1 MIIKEYDWLD
11 NMLGSLNNTVS
22 NAGKLVAVFNFR
34 KVFVAILLIVLTVL
48 GVMFVKPV
56 QAIFLDTLGFL
67 WLYVGVWALT
77 LGLGLRLSPRN
88 VWKFRKL
95 WLFALILFSG
105 FYALA
110 SLWQSTYYDN
120 QSYITF
126 FGGWITKLGMINP
139 LVRLGIVI
147 FSVLALPIV
156 IRWKF
161 AFGLYREAC
170 IVCTRIIIDVIG
182 FGVKLFVI
190 AVKYGLKMISKWPSR
205 MKGPSIW
212 SDDSDSVRPS
222 NQSINRVV
230 NVGPSKIKSRET
242 SNINQD
248 SGLGKKAVRKLR
260 NQSDLPYVASYKT
273 TNVPTN
279 NKTGWLPPNDS
290 LLAPPERKATMMV
303 PLEKMKVVIEQTLLD
318 HGVEV
323 QVNDIKAGPRIV
335 RFGLVPG
342 WSLKSPGMDPKDKN
356 RVKVQ
361 SVVSREKDL
370 ALALQTPYIRIEAP
384 VPGEPIIGLEVP
396 NPTPAK
402 VPLSLVT
409 NSDEFVKMTQGGG
422 LPIALGQDTG
432 GQPVSLDLS
441 TLPHLLIAGSTGSG
455 KSVCINSLI
464 ASLLLTQGP
473 DKLRML
479 MIDPKRVELTPFNGL
494 PHLVKPV
501 IVDTDEVSGGLK
513 GLMREMFR
521 RYRLMEDAGS
531 RNIAGYNKKAKQ
543 EEQLPFLV
551 LIVDELADLMMSAS
565 ADVEHNLVR
574 LAQLGRATGIHLVL
588 ATQRPS
594 VQVVTGLLKANIP
607 GRVAFAVASNVDS
620 RVILDTVGAEKLLG
634 QGDMLL
640 LSNSSPK
647 PKRVQGTLVKDS
659 EINAMVKYWANQNGP
674 ELLPLP
680 MDFSDDDDDDVI
692 DSKILDESRK
702 LAVKY
707 PNLSRS
713 HLERQL
719 RIGATKA
726 SRIINILEEEGL
738 VNMSF

>member
-1 MIIKEYDWLD
+1 
-11 NMLGSLNNTVS
+11 MLGSLNSTVS
-22 NAGKLVAVFNFR
+22 NVNKIVAVFNIR
-34 KVFVAILLIVLTVL
+34 KIAIGLLLICLIVAGIL
-48 GVMFVKPV
+48 FIKPV
-56 QAIFLDTLGFL
+56 QNLFLETLGLL
-67 WLYVGVWALT
+67 WLYVGLWVMS
-77 LGLGLRLSPRN
+77 LGMGFKISPRIT
-88 VWKFRKL
+88 WKFRKV
-95 WLFALILFSG
+95 WLFTLIFFAG
-105 FYALA
+105 IYTLA
-110 SLWQSTYYDN
+110 SLWQSTYHSN

-126 FGGWITKLGMINP
+126 FGGWIVELGTVDPLLRLALLCGVLLILPMVVSWNRTFRLYYVACITATRIGLDLVKLLMGLLINFSGYAIKTGII
-139 LVRLGIVI
+139 VLGTIKAISVQPKRRKSEI
-147 FSVLALPIV
+147 SQPNLEASVSLSSTPSVLPKQQNKMSTLPS
-156 IRWKF
+156 
-161 AFGLYREAC
+161 G
-170 IVCTRIIIDVIG
+170 
-182 FGVKLFVI
+182 
-190 AVKYGLKMISKWPSR
+190 
-205 MKGPSIW
+205 
-212 SDDSDSVRPS
+212 SVPVLTKR
-222 NQSINRVV
+222 
-230 NVGPSKIKSRET
+230 KT
-242 SNINQD
+242 
-248 SGLGKKAVRKLR
+248 RKLIK
-260 NQSDLPYVASYKT
+260 QSVSNSST
-273 TNVPTN
+273 TIVSKSVTP
-279 NKTGWLPPNDS
+279 NKKNGWIAPDDS
-290 LLAPPERKATMMV
+290 LLAPPERKATTMA
-303 PLEKMKVVIEQTLLD
+303 PLEKMKDIIEQTLLD
-318 HGVEV
+318 HGVQV

-342 WSLKSPGMDPKDKN
+342 WSLKSPGMDPKEKN

-361 SVVSREKDL
+361 SIVSREKDL

-396 NPTPAK
+396 NPSPAK

-409 NSDEFVKMTQGGG
+409 NSDQFVKMTQSGG

-432 GQPVSLDLS
+432 GEPVSLDLA

-521 RYRLMEDAGS
+521 RYRMMEDAGS
-531 RNIAGYNKKAKQ
+531 RNIVAYNKKAKND
-543 EEQLPFLV
+543 EQLPYLV
-551 LIVDELADLMMSAS
+551 LVVDELADLMMSAS
-565 ADVEHNLVR
+565 GDVEHNLVR

-659 EINAMVKYWANQNGP
+659 EISAMVKYWVNQNGP

-680 MDFSDDDDDDVI
+680 MDFSDDDDDEMI
-692 DSKILDESRK
+692 DDKILDESRK
-702 LAVKY
+702 LAIRY
-707 PNLSRS
+707 PNMSRS

-726 SRIINILEEEGL
+726 GRIINILEEEGL

>member
-1 MIIKEYDWLD
+1 
-11 NMLGSLNNTVS
+11 MLGSLNSTVS
-22 NAGKLVAVFNFR
+22 NVNKIVAVFNIR
-34 KVFVAILLIVLTVL
+34 KIAIGLLLICLIVAGIL
-48 GVMFVKPV
+48 FIKPV
-56 QAIFLDTLGFL
+56 QNLFLETLGLL
-67 WLYVGVWALT
+67 WLYVGLWVMS
-77 LGLGLRLSPRN
+77 LGMGFKISPRIT
-88 VWKFRKL
+88 WKFRKV
-95 WLFALILFSG
+95 WLFTLIFFAG
-105 FYALA
+105 IYTLA
-110 SLWQSTYYDN
+110 SLWQSTYHSN

-126 FGGWITKLGMINP
+126 FGGWIVELGTVDP
-139 LVRLGIVI
+139 LLRLGLLCGVLLILPMVVSWNRAFRLYYAACVTATRIGLDLVKLLMGLLIKFSRYAIKIGIIVPGKLRAI
-147 FSVLALPIV
+147 SVQPKRRKSEISQPILDASVSVSSTPSVLPKQQNRMSTLPS
-156 IRWKF
+156 
-161 AFGLYREAC
+161 G
-170 IVCTRIIIDVIG
+170 
-182 FGVKLFVI
+182 
-190 AVKYGLKMISKWPSR
+190 
-205 MKGPSIW
+205 
-212 SDDSDSVRPS
+212 SVPVLTKR
-222 NQSINRVV
+222 
-230 NVGPSKIKSRET
+230 KT
-242 SNINQD
+242 
-248 SGLGKKAVRKLR
+248 RKLIK
-260 NQSDLPYVASYKT
+260 QSVSNPSTAIVSKSVT
-273 TNVPTN
+273 P
-279 NKTGWLPPNDS
+279 NKKNGWIAPDDS
-290 LLAPPERKATMMV
+290 LLAPPERKATTMA
-303 PLEKMKVVIEQTLLD
+303 PLEKMKDIIEQTLLD
-318 HGVEV
+318 HGVQV

-342 WSLKSPGMDPKDKN
+342 WSLKSPGMDPKEKN

-361 SVVSREKDL
+361 SIVSREKDL

-396 NPTPAK
+396 NPSPAK

-409 NSDEFVKMTQGGG
+409 NSDQFVKMTQSGG

-432 GQPVSLDLS
+432 GEPVSLDLA

-521 RYRLMEDAGS
+521 RYRMMEDAGS
-531 RNIAGYNKKAKQ
+531 RNIVAYNKKAKND
-543 EEQLPFLV
+543 EQLPYLV
-551 LIVDELADLMMSAS
+551 LVVDELADLMMSAS
-565 ADVEHNLVR
+565 GDVEHNLVR

-659 EINAMVKYWANQNGP
+659 EISAMVKYWVNQNGP

-680 MDFSDDDDDDVI
+680 MDFSDDDDDEMI
-692 DSKILDESRK
+692 DDKILDESRK
-702 LAVKY
+702 LAIRY
-707 PNLSRS
+707 PNMSRS

-726 SRIINILEEEGL
+726 GRIINILEEEGL

>member
-1 MIIKEYDWLD
+1 
-11 NMLGSLNNTVS
+11 MLGSLNSTVS
-22 NAGKLVAVFNFR
+22 NVNKIVAVFNIR
-34 KVFVAILLIVLTVL
+34 KIAIGLLLICLIVAGIL
-48 GVMFVKPV
+48 FIKPV
-56 QAIFLDTLGFL
+56 QNLFLETLGLL
-67 WLYVGVWALT
+67 WLYVGLWVMS
-77 LGLGLRLSPRN
+77 LGMGFKISPRIT
-88 VWKFRKL
+88 WKFRKV
-95 WLFALILFSG
+95 WLFTLIFFAG
-105 FYALA
+105 IYTLA
-110 SLWQSTYYDN
+110 SLWQSTYHSN

-126 FGGWITKLGMINP
+126 FGGWIVELGTVDPLLRLALLCGVLLILPMVVSWNRTFRLYYVACITATRIGLDLVKLLMGLLIKFSRYAIKIGIIVLGKIKAINVQP
-139 LVRLGIVI
+139 KRRKSEISQPNLEASVSLSSTP
-147 FSVLALPIV
+147 SVLPKQQNRMSTLPS
-156 IRWKF
+156 
-161 AFGLYREAC
+161 G
-170 IVCTRIIIDVIG
+170 
-182 FGVKLFVI
+182 
-190 AVKYGLKMISKWPSR
+190 
-205 MKGPSIW
+205 
-212 SDDSDSVRPS
+212 SVPVLTKR
-222 NQSINRVV
+222 
-230 NVGPSKIKSRET
+230 KT
-242 SNINQD
+242 
-248 SGLGKKAVRKLR
+248 RKLIR
-260 NQSDLPYVASYKT
+260 QSVSNPSTAIVSKSVT
-273 TNVPTN
+273 P
-279 NKTGWLPPNDS
+279 NKKNGWIAPDDS
-290 LLAPPERKATMMV
+290 LLAPPERKATTMA
-303 PLEKMKVVIEQTLLD
+303 PLEKMKDIIEQTLLD
-318 HGVEV
+318 HGVQV

-342 WSLKSPGMDPKDKN
+342 WSLKSPGMDPKEKN

-361 SVVSREKDL
+361 SIVSREKDL

-396 NPTPAK
+396 NPSPAK

-409 NSDEFVKMTQGGG
+409 NSDQFVKMTQSGG

-432 GQPVSLDLS
+432 GEPVSLDLA

-521 RYRLMEDAGS
+521 RYRMMEDAGS
-531 RNIAGYNKKAKQ
+531 RNIVAYNKKAKND
-543 EEQLPFLV
+543 EQLPYLV
-551 LIVDELADLMMSAS
+551 LVVDELADLMMSAS
-565 ADVEHNLVR
+565 GDVEHNLVR

-659 EINAMVKYWANQNGP
+659 EISAMVKYWVNQNGP

-680 MDFSDDDDDDVI
+680 MDFSDDDDDEMI
-692 DSKILDESRK
+692 DDKILDESRK
-702 LAVKY
+702 LAIRY
-707 PNLSRS
+707 PNMSRS

-726 SRIINILEEEGL
+726 GRIINILEEEGL

>member
-1 MIIKEYDWLD
+1 
-11 NMLGSLNNTVS
+11 MLGSLNSTVS
-22 NAGKLVAVFNFR
+22 NVNKIVAVFNIR
-34 KVFVAILLIVLTVL
+34 KIAIGLLLICLIVAGIL
-48 GVMFVKPV
+48 FIKPV
-56 QAIFLDTLGFL
+56 QNLFLETLGLL
-67 WLYVGVWALT
+67 WLYVGLWVMS
-77 LGLGLRLSPRN
+77 LGMGFKISPRIT
-88 VWKFRKL
+88 WKFRKV
-95 WLFALILFSG
+95 WLFTLIFFAG
-105 FYALA
+105 IYTLA
-110 SLWQSTYYDN
+110 SLWQSTYHSN

-126 FGGWITKLGMINP
+126 FGGWIVELGTVDPLLRLALLCGVLLILPMVVSWNRTFRLYYVACITATRIGLDLVKLLMGLLIKFSRYAIKIGII
-139 LVRLGIVI
+139 VLGKIKAISVQPKRRKSEI
-147 FSVLALPIV
+147 SQPNLEASVSLSSTPSVLPKQQNRMSTLPS
-156 IRWKF
+156 
-161 AFGLYREAC
+161 G
-170 IVCTRIIIDVIG
+170 
-182 FGVKLFVI
+182 
-190 AVKYGLKMISKWPSR
+190 
-205 MKGPSIW
+205 
-212 SDDSDSVRPS
+212 SVPVLTKR
-222 NQSINRVV
+222 
-230 NVGPSKIKSRET
+230 KT
-242 SNINQD
+242 
-248 SGLGKKAVRKLR
+248 RKLIK
-260 NQSDLPYVASYKT
+260 QSVSNPSTAIVSKSVT
-273 TNVPTN
+273 P
-279 NKTGWLPPNDS
+279 NKKNGWIAPDDS
-290 LLAPPERKATMMV
+290 LLAPPERKATTMA
-303 PLEKMKVVIEQTLLD
+303 PLEKMKDIIEQTLLD
-318 HGVEV
+318 HGVQV

-342 WSLKSPGMDPKDKN
+342 WSLKSPGMDPKEKN

-361 SVVSREKDL
+361 SIVSREKDL

-396 NPTPAK
+396 NPSPAK

-409 NSDEFVKMTQGGG
+409 NSDQFVKMTQSGG

-432 GQPVSLDLS
+432 GEPVSLDLA

-521 RYRLMEDAGS
+521 RYRMMEDAGS
-531 RNIAGYNKKAKQ
+531 RNIVAYNKKAKND
-543 EEQLPFLV
+543 EQLPYLV

-565 ADVEHNLVR
+565 GDVEHNLVR

-659 EINAMVKYWANQNGP
+659 EISAMVKYWVNQNGP

-680 MDFSDDDDDDVI
+680 MDFSDDDDDEMI
-692 DSKILDESRK
+692 DDKILDESRK
-702 LAVKY
+702 LAIRY
-707 PNLSRS
+707 PNMSRS

-726 SRIINILEEEGL
+726 GRIINILEEEGL

>member
-1 MIIKEYDWLD
+1 
-11 NMLGSLNNTVS
+11 MLGSLNSTVS
-22 NAGKLVAVFNFR
+22 NVNKIVAVFNIR
-34 KVFVAILLIVLTVL
+34 KIAIGLLLICLIVAGIL
-48 GVMFVKPV
+48 FIKPV
-56 QAIFLDTLGFL
+56 QNLFLETLGLL
-67 WLYVGVWALT
+67 WLYVGLWVMS
-77 LGLGLRLSPRN
+77 LGMGFKISPRIT
-88 VWKFRKL
+88 WKFRKV
-95 WLFALILFSG
+95 WLFTLIFFAG
-105 FYALA
+105 IYTLA
-110 SLWQSTYYDN
+110 SLWQSTYHSN

-126 FGGWITKLGMINP
+126 FGGWIVELGTVDPLLRLALLCGVLLILPMVVSWNRTFRLYYVACITATRIGLDLVKLLMGLLINFSGYAIKTGII
-139 LVRLGIVI
+139 VLGTIKAISVQPKRRKSEI
-147 FSVLALPIV
+147 SQPNLEASVSLSSTPSVLPKQQNKMSTLPS
-156 IRWKF
+156 
-161 AFGLYREAC
+161 G
-170 IVCTRIIIDVIG
+170 
-182 FGVKLFVI
+182 
-190 AVKYGLKMISKWPSR
+190 
-205 MKGPSIW
+205 
-212 SDDSDSVRPS
+212 SVPVLTKR
-222 NQSINRVV
+222 
-230 NVGPSKIKSRET
+230 KT
-242 SNINQD
+242 
-248 SGLGKKAVRKLR
+248 RKLIK
-260 NQSDLPYVASYKT
+260 QSVSNSST
-273 TNVPTN
+273 TIVSKSVTP
-279 NKTGWLPPNDS
+279 NKKNGWIAPDDS
-290 LLAPPERKATMMV
+290 LLAPPERKATTMA
-303 PLEKMKVVIEQTLLD
+303 PLEKMKDIIEQTLLD
-318 HGVEV
+318 HGVQV

-342 WSLKSPGMDPKDKN
+342 WSLKSPGMDPKEKN

-361 SVVSREKDL
+361 SIVSREKDL

-396 NPTPAK
+396 NPSPAK

-409 NSDEFVKMTQGGG
+409 NSDQFIKMTQSGG

-432 GQPVSLDLS
+432 GEPVSLDLA

-521 RYRLMEDAGS
+521 RYRMMEDAGS
-531 RNIAGYNKKAKQ
+531 RNIVAYNKKAKND
-543 EEQLPFLV
+543 EQLPYLV
-551 LIVDELADLMMSAS
+551 LVVDELADLMMSAS
-565 ADVEHNLVR
+565 GDVEHNLVR

-659 EINAMVKYWANQNGP
+659 EISAMVKYWVNQNGP

-680 MDFSDDDDDDVI
+680 MDFSDDDDDEMI
-692 DSKILDESRK
+692 DDKILDESRK
-702 LAVKY
+702 LAIRY
-707 PNLSRS
+707 PNMSRS

-726 SRIINILEEEGL
+726 GRIINILEEEGL

>member
-1 MIIKEYDWLD
+1 
-11 NMLGSLNNTVS
+11 MLGSLNSTVS
-22 NAGKLVAVFNFR
+22 NVNKIVAVFNIR
-34 KVFVAILLIVLTVL
+34 KIAIGLLLICSIVAGIL
-48 GVMFVKPV
+48 FIKPV
-56 QAIFLDTLGFL
+56 QNLFLDTLGLL
-67 WLYVGVWALT
+67 WLYVGLWVMS
-77 LGLGLRLSPRN
+77 LGVGFKISPRIT
-88 VWKFRKL
+88 WKFRKV
-95 WLFALILFSG
+95 WLFTLLFFAG
-105 FYALA
+105 IYTLA
-110 SLWQSTYYDN
+110 SLWQSTYHSN

-126 FGGWITKLGMINP
+126 FGGWIVELGTVNP
-139 LVRLGIVI
+139 LLRLGLLCGVLLILPMVVSWKRTFRLYYVACVTATRIGLDLVKLLMGLLVKSSRYAIKIGAIVPGKLKAI
-147 FSVLALPIV
+147 GVQPKRRKSEISQPSLDASMSLSSTPSVLPKQQNRMSTLPN
-156 IRWKF
+156 
-161 AFGLYREAC
+161 G
-170 IVCTRIIIDVIG
+170 
-182 FGVKLFVI
+182 
-190 AVKYGLKMISKWPSR
+190 
-205 MKGPSIW
+205 
-212 SDDSDSVRPS
+212 SVPVLTKR
-222 NQSINRVV
+222 
-230 NVGPSKIKSRET
+230 KT
-242 SNINQD
+242 
-248 SGLGKKAVRKLR
+248 RKLIK
-260 NQSDLPYVASYKT
+260 QSVSNPSTAIVSKS
-273 TNVPTN
+273 VIS
-279 NKTGWLPPNDS
+279 NKKNGWIAPDDS
-290 LLAPPERKATMMV
+290 LLAPPERKATTMA
-303 PLEKMKVVIEQTLLD
+303 PLEKMKDTIEQTLLD
-318 HGVEV
+318 HGVQV

-342 WSLKSPGMDPKDKN
+342 WSLKSPGMDPKEKN

-361 SVVSREKDL
+361 SIVSREKDL

-396 NPTPAK
+396 NPSPAK

-409 NSDEFVKMTQGGG
+409 NSDQFVKMTQSGG

-432 GQPVSLDLS
+432 GEPVSLDLA

-521 RYRLMEDAGS
+521 RYRMMEDAGS
-531 RNIAGYNKKAKQ
+531 RNIAAYNKKAKND
-543 EEQLPFLV
+543 EQLPYLV
-551 LIVDELADLMMSAS
+551 LVVDELADLMMSA
-565 ADVEHNLVR
+565 AGDVEHNLVR

-659 EINAMVKYWANQNGP
+659 EISAMVKYWVNQNGP

-680 MDFSDDDDDDVI
+680 MDFSDDDDDEMI
-692 DSKILDESRK
+692 DDKILDESRK
-702 LAVKY
+702 LAIRY
-707 PNLSRS
+707 PNMSRS

-726 SRIINILEEEGL
+726 GRIINILEEEGL

>member
-1 MIIKEYDWLD
+1 
-11 NMLGSLNNTVS
+11 MLGSLNSTVS
-22 NAGKLVAVFNFR
+22 NVNKIVAVFNIR
-34 KVFVAILLIVLTVL
+34 KIAIGLLLICLIVAGIL
-48 GVMFVKPV
+48 FIKPV
-56 QAIFLDTLGFL
+56 QNLFLETLGLL
-67 WLYVGVWALT
+67 WLYVGLWVMS
-77 LGLGLRLSPRN
+77 LGMGFKISPRIT
-88 VWKFRKL
+88 WKFRKV
-95 WLFALILFSG
+95 WLFTLIFFAG
-105 FYALA
+105 IYTLA
-110 SLWQSTYYDN
+110 SLWQSTYHSN

-126 FGGWITKLGMINP
+126 FGGWIVELGTVDPLLRLALLCGVLLILPMVVSWNRTFRLYYVACITATRIGLDLVKLLMGLLIKFSRYAIKIGII
-139 LVRLGIVI
+139 VLGKIKAISVQPKRRKSEI
-147 FSVLALPIV
+147 SQPNLEASVSLSSTPSVLPKQQNRMSTLPS
-156 IRWKF
+156 
-161 AFGLYREAC
+161 G
-170 IVCTRIIIDVIG
+170 
-182 FGVKLFVI
+182 
-190 AVKYGLKMISKWPSR
+190 
-205 MKGPSIW
+205 
-212 SDDSDSVRPS
+212 SVPVLTKR
-222 NQSINRVV
+222 
-230 NVGPSKIKSRET
+230 KT
-242 SNINQD
+242 
-248 SGLGKKAVRKLR
+248 RKLIK
-260 NQSDLPYVASYKT
+260 QSVSNPSTAIVSKSVT
-273 TNVPTN
+273 P
-279 NKTGWLPPNDS
+279 NKKNGWIAPDDS
-290 LLAPPERKATMMV
+290 LLAPPERKATTMA
-303 PLEKMKVVIEQTLLD
+303 PLEKMKDIIEQTLLD
-318 HGVEV
+318 HGVQV

-342 WSLKSPGMDPKDKN
+342 WSLKSPGMDPKEKN

-361 SVVSREKDL
+361 SIVSREKDL

-396 NPTPAK
+396 NPSPAK

-409 NSDEFVKMTQGGG
+409 NSDQFVKMTQSGG

-432 GQPVSLDLS
+432 GEPVSLDLA

-521 RYRLMEDAGS
+521 RYRMMEDAGS
-531 RNIAGYNKKAKQ
+531 RNIVAYNKKAKND
-543 EEQLPFLV
+543 EQLPYLV
-551 LIVDELADLMMSAS
+551 LVVDELADLMMSAS
-565 ADVEHNLVR
+565 GDVEHNLVR

-659 EINAMVKYWANQNGP
+659 EISAMVKYWVNQNGP

-680 MDFSDDDDDDVI
+680 MDFSDDDDDEMI
-692 DSKILDESRK
+692 DDKILDESRK
-702 LAVKY
+702 LAIRY
-707 PNLSRS
+707 PNMSRS

-726 SRIINILEEEGL
+726 GRIINILEEEGL

>member
-1 MIIKEYDWLD
+1 
-11 NMLGSLNNTVS
+11 MLGSLNSTVS
-22 NAGKLVAVFNFR
+22 NVNKIVAVFNIR
-34 KVFVAILLIVLTVL
+34 KIAIGLLLICLIVAGIL
-48 GVMFVKPV
+48 FIKPV
-56 QAIFLDTLGFL
+56 QNLFLETLGLL
-67 WLYVGVWALT
+67 WLYVGLWVMS
-77 LGLGLRLSPRN
+77 LGMGFKISPRIT
-88 VWKFRKL
+88 WKFRKV
-95 WLFALILFSG
+95 WLFTLIFFAG
-105 FYALA
+105 IYTLA
-110 SLWQSTYYDN
+110 SLWQSTYHSN

-126 FGGWITKLGMINP
+126 FGGWIVELGTVDPLLRLALLCGVLLILPMVVSWNRTFRLYYVACITATRIGLDLVKLLMGLLINFSGYAIKTGII
-139 LVRLGIVI
+139 VLGKIKAISVQPKRRKSEI
-147 FSVLALPIV
+147 SQPNLEASVSLSSTPSVLPKQQNRMSTLPS
-156 IRWKF
+156 
-161 AFGLYREAC
+161 G
-170 IVCTRIIIDVIG
+170 
-182 FGVKLFVI
+182 
-190 AVKYGLKMISKWPSR
+190 
-205 MKGPSIW
+205 
-212 SDDSDSVRPS
+212 SVPVLTKR
-222 NQSINRVV
+222 
-230 NVGPSKIKSRET
+230 KT
-242 SNINQD
+242 
-248 SGLGKKAVRKLR
+248 RKLIK
-260 NQSDLPYVASYKT
+260 QSVSNSST
-273 TNVPTN
+273 TIVSKSVTP
-279 NKTGWLPPNDS
+279 NKKNGWIAPDDS
-290 LLAPPERKATMMV
+290 LLAPPERKATTMA
-303 PLEKMKVVIEQTLLD
+303 PLEKMKDIIEQTLLD
-318 HGVEV
+318 HGVQV

-342 WSLKSPGMDPKDKN
+342 WSLKSPGMDPKEKN

-361 SVVSREKDL
+361 SIVSREKDL

-396 NPTPAK
+396 NPSPAK

-409 NSDEFVKMTQGGG
+409 NSDQFIKMTQSGG

-432 GQPVSLDLS
+432 GEPVSLDLA

-521 RYRLMEDAGS
+521 RYRMMEDAGS
-531 RNIAGYNKKAKQ
+531 RNIVAYNKKAKND
-543 EEQLPFLV
+543 EQLPYLV
-551 LIVDELADLMMSAS
+551 LVVDELADLMMSAS
-565 ADVEHNLVR
+565 GDVEHNLVR

-659 EINAMVKYWANQNGP
+659 EISAMVKYWVNQNGP

-680 MDFSDDDDDDVI
+680 MDFSDDDDDEMI
-692 DSKILDESRK
+692 DDKILDESRK
-702 LAVKY
+702 LAIRY
-707 PNLSRS
+707 PNMSRS

-726 SRIINILEEEGL
+726 GRIINILEEEGL

>member
-1 MIIKEYDWLD
+1 
-11 NMLGSLNNTVS
+11 MLGSLNNTVS
-22 NAGKLVAVFNFR
+22 NVNRLVSVFNMR
-34 KVFVAILLIVLTVL
+34 KIVIGIIAIALMAAGILFVTPVQNVFVN
-48 GVMFVKPV
+48 
-56 QAIFLDTLGFL
+56 TLGLL
-67 WLYVGVWALT
+67 WLYVGIWILS
-77 LGLGLRLSPRN
+77 LGLGLRLSPRT
-88 VWKFRKL
+88 VWKFRKI
-95 WLFALILFSG
+95 WLFSLMFFGGLYI
-105 FYALA
+105 LA
-110 SLWQSTYYDN
+110 SLWQSTYHN
-120 QSYITF
+120 NESYITF
-126 FGGWITKLGMINP
+126 FGGWIIKMGMIDP
-139 LVRLGIVI
+139 LLRLGILCSI
-147 FSVLALPIV
+147 ALGLPLV
-156 IRWKF
+156 VNWKKMF
-161 AFGLYREAC
+161 RVY
-170 IVCTRIIIDVIG
+170 CTTGIT
-182 FGVKLFVI
+182 GVKMGIDL
-190 AVKYGLKMISKWPSR
+190 VKLLLAALVKLSGYTVRIGSNLSHRVNTRLKPSSNTFDEVTTALTHSTQLSRSIPPQSK
-205 MKGPSIW
+205 
-212 SDDSDSVRPS
+212 
-222 NQSINRVV
+222 
-230 NVGPSKIKSRET
+230 KSPVT
-242 SNINQD
+242 A
-248 SGLGKKAVRKLR
+248 LTKKNARKLI
-260 NQSDLPYVASYKT
+260 
-273 TNVPTN
+273 
-279 NKTGWLPPNDS
+279 NKTVAPSTSAMIAKNVVANQKSGWNAPDSS
-290 LLAPPERKATMMV
+290 LLAPPEGKTTTMA
-303 PLEKMKVVIEQTLLD
+303 PLEKMKEVIEQTLLD
-318 HGVEV
+318 HGVQV

-342 WSLKSPGMDPKDKN
+342 WSLKSPGMDPKEKN

-361 SVVSREKDL
+361 SIVSREKDL

-396 NPTPAK
+396 NPSPAK
-402 VPLSLVT
+402 VPLSAVT
-409 NSDEFVKMTQGGG
+409 NSDEFIKMTQTGG

-531 RNIAGYNKKAKQ
+531 RNIAAFNKKTRPQ
-543 EEQLPFLV
+543 EQLPYLV
-551 LIVDELADLMMSAS
+551 LVVDELADLMMSAS
-565 ADVEHNLVR
+565 GDVEHNLVR

-659 EINAMVKYWANQNGP
+659 EINAMVKYWANQDGP

-680 MDFSDDDDDDVI
+680 MDFSDDDDEDTIDD
-692 DSKILDESRK
+692 KILDESRK
-702 LAVKY
+702 LAIRY
-707 PNLSRS
+707 PSLSRS

-726 SRIINILEEEGL
+726 GRIINILEEEGL

>member
-1 MIIKEYDWLD
+1 
-11 NMLGSLNNTVS
+11 MLGSLNSTVS
-22 NAGKLVAVFNFR
+22 NVNKIVAVFNIR
-34 KVFVAILLIVLTVL
+34 KIAIGLLLICLIVAGIL
-48 GVMFVKPV
+48 FIKPV
-56 QAIFLDTLGFL
+56 QNLFLETLGLL
-67 WLYVGVWALT
+67 WLYVGLWVMS
-77 LGLGLRLSPRN
+77 LGMGFKISPRIT
-88 VWKFRKL
+88 WKFRKV
-95 WLFALILFSG
+95 WLFTLIFFAG
-105 FYALA
+105 IYTLA
-110 SLWQSTYYDN
+110 SLWQSTYHSN

-126 FGGWITKLGMINP
+126 FGGWIVELGTVDPLLRLALLCGVLLILPMVVSWNRTFRLYYVACITATRIGLDLVKLLMGLLIKFSRYAIKIGIIVLGKIKAINVQP
-139 LVRLGIVI
+139 KRRKSEISQPNLEASVSLSSTP
-147 FSVLALPIV
+147 SVLPKQQNKMSTLPS
-156 IRWKF
+156 
-161 AFGLYREAC
+161 G
-170 IVCTRIIIDVIG
+170 
-182 FGVKLFVI
+182 
-190 AVKYGLKMISKWPSR
+190 
-205 MKGPSIW
+205 
-212 SDDSDSVRPS
+212 SVPVLTKR
-222 NQSINRVV
+222 
-230 NVGPSKIKSRET
+230 KT
-242 SNINQD
+242 
-248 SGLGKKAVRKLR
+248 RKLIR
-260 NQSDLPYVASYKT
+260 QSVSNPSTAIVSKSVT
-273 TNVPTN
+273 P
-279 NKTGWLPPNDS
+279 NKKNGWIAPDDS
-290 LLAPPERKATMMV
+290 LLAPPERKATTMA
-303 PLEKMKVVIEQTLLD
+303 PLEKMKDIIEQTLLD
-318 HGVEV
+318 HGVQV

-342 WSLKSPGMDPKDKN
+342 WSLKSPGMDPKEKN

-361 SVVSREKDL
+361 SIVSREKDL

-396 NPTPAK
+396 NPSPAK

-409 NSDEFVKMTQGGG
+409 NSDQFIKMTQSGG

-432 GQPVSLDLS
+432 GEPVSLDLA

-521 RYRLMEDAGS
+521 RYRMMEDAGS
-531 RNIAGYNKKAKQ
+531 RNIVAYNKKAKND
-543 EEQLPFLV
+543 EQLPYLV
-551 LIVDELADLMMSAS
+551 LVVDELADLMMSAS
-565 ADVEHNLVR
+565 GDVEHNLVR

-659 EINAMVKYWANQNGP
+659 EISAMVKYWVNQNGP

-680 MDFSDDDDDDVI
+680 MDFSDDDDDEMI
-692 DSKILDESRK
+692 DDKILDESRK
-702 LAVKY
+702 LAIRY
-707 PNLSRS
+707 PNMSRS

-726 SRIINILEEEGL
+726 GRIINILEEEGL

>member
-1 MIIKEYDWLD
+1 
-11 NMLGSLNNTVS
+11 MLGSLNSTVS
-22 NAGKLVAVFNFR
+22 NVNKIVAVFNIR
-34 KVFVAILLIVLTVL
+34 KIAIGLLLICSIVAGIL
-48 GVMFVKPV
+48 FIKPV
-56 QAIFLDTLGFL
+56 QNLFLDTLGLL
-67 WLYVGVWALT
+67 WLYVGLWVMS
-77 LGLGLRLSPRN
+77 LGVGFKISPRIT
-88 VWKFRKL
+88 WKFRKV
-95 WLFALILFSG
+95 WLFTLLFFAG
-105 FYALA
+105 IYTLA
-110 SLWQSTYYDN
+110 SLWQSTYHSN

-126 FGGWITKLGMINP
+126 FGGWIVELGTVNP
-139 LVRLGIVI
+139 LLRLGLLCGVLLILPVVVSWKRTFRLYYVACVTAARIGLDLVKLVMGLLVKFSRYAIKIGVIVPEKLKTI
-147 FSVLALPIV
+147 GVQSKRRRSEISQPSLDASMSLSSTPSVLPKQQNRMSTLPN
-156 IRWKF
+156 
-161 AFGLYREAC
+161 G
-170 IVCTRIIIDVIG
+170 
-182 FGVKLFVI
+182 
-190 AVKYGLKMISKWPSR
+190 
-205 MKGPSIW
+205 
-212 SDDSDSVRPS
+212 SVPVLTKR
-222 NQSINRVV
+222 
-230 NVGPSKIKSRET
+230 KT
-242 SNINQD
+242 
-248 SGLGKKAVRKLR
+248 RKLIK
-260 NQSDLPYVASYKT
+260 QSVSNPSTAIVSKS
-273 TNVPTN
+273 VIS
-279 NKTGWLPPNDS
+279 NKKNGWIAPDDS
-290 LLAPPERKATMMV
+290 LLAPPERKATTMA
-303 PLEKMKVVIEQTLLD
+303 PLEKMKDTIEQTLLD
-318 HGVEV
+318 HGVQV

-342 WSLKSPGMDPKDKN
+342 WSLKSPGMDPKEKN

-361 SVVSREKDL
+361 SIVSREKDL

-396 NPTPAK
+396 NPSPAK

-409 NSDEFVKMTQGGG
+409 NSDQFVKMTQSGG

-432 GQPVSLDLS
+432 GEPVSLDLA

-521 RYRLMEDAGS
+521 RYRMMEDAGS
-531 RNIAGYNKKAKQ
+531 RNIVAYNKKAKND
-543 EEQLPFLV
+543 EQLPYLV
-551 LIVDELADLMMSAS
+551 LVVDELADLMMSAS
-565 ADVEHNLVR
+565 GDVEHNLVR

-659 EINAMVKYWANQNGP
+659 EISSMVKYWVNQNGP

-680 MDFSDDDDDDVI
+680 MDFSDDDDDEMI
-692 DSKILDESRK
+692 DDKILDESRK
-702 LAVKY
+702 LAIRY
-707 PNLSRS
+707 PNMSRS

-726 SRIINILEEEGL
+726 GRIINILEEEGL

>member
-1 MIIKEYDWLD
+1 
-11 NMLGSLNNTVS
+11 MLGSLNSTVS
-22 NAGKLVAVFNFR
+22 NVNKIVAVFNIR
-34 KVFVAILLIVLTVL
+34 KIAIGLLLICLIVAGIL
-48 GVMFVKPV
+48 FIKPV
-56 QAIFLDTLGFL
+56 QNLFLETLGLL
-67 WLYVGVWALT
+67 WLYVGLWVMS
-77 LGLGLRLSPRN
+77 LGMGFKISPRIT
-88 VWKFRKL
+88 WKFRKV
-95 WLFALILFSG
+95 WLFTLIFFAG
-105 FYALA
+105 IYTLA
-110 SLWQSTYYDN
+110 SLWQSTYHSN

-126 FGGWITKLGMINP
+126 FGGWIVELGTVDPLLRLALLCGVLLILPMVVSWNRTFRLYYVACITATRIGLDLVKLLMGLLIKFSRYAIKIGII
-139 LVRLGIVI
+139 VLGKIKAISVQPKRRKSEI
-147 FSVLALPIV
+147 SQPNLEASVSLSSTPSVLPKQQNRMSTLPS
-156 IRWKF
+156 
-161 AFGLYREAC
+161 G
-170 IVCTRIIIDVIG
+170 
-182 FGVKLFVI
+182 
-190 AVKYGLKMISKWPSR
+190 
-205 MKGPSIW
+205 
-212 SDDSDSVRPS
+212 SVPVLTKR
-222 NQSINRVV
+222 
-230 NVGPSKIKSRET
+230 KT
-242 SNINQD
+242 
-248 SGLGKKAVRKLR
+248 RKLIR
-260 NQSDLPYVASYKT
+260 QSVSNPSTAIVSKSVT
-273 TNVPTN
+273 P
-279 NKTGWLPPNDS
+279 NKKNGWIAPDDS
-290 LLAPPERKATMMV
+290 LLAPPERKATTMA
-303 PLEKMKVVIEQTLLD
+303 PLEKMKDIIEQTLLD
-318 HGVEV
+318 HGVQV

-342 WSLKSPGMDPKDKN
+342 WSLKSPGMDPKEKN

-361 SVVSREKDL
+361 SIVSREKDL

-396 NPTPAK
+396 NPSPAK

-409 NSDEFVKMTQGGG
+409 NSDQFVKMTQSGG

-432 GQPVSLDLS
+432 GEPVSLDLA

-521 RYRLMEDAGS
+521 RYRMMEDAGS
-531 RNIAGYNKKAKQ
+531 RNIVAYNKKAKND
-543 EEQLPFLV
+543 EQLPYLV

-565 ADVEHNLVR
+565 GDVEHNLVR

-659 EINAMVKYWANQNGP
+659 EISAMVKYWVNQNGP

-680 MDFSDDDDDDVI
+680 MDFSDDDDDEMI
-692 DSKILDESRK
+692 DDKILDESRK
-702 LAVKY
+702 LAIRY
-707 PNLSRS
+707 PNMSRS

-726 SRIINILEEEGL
+726 GRIINILEEEGL

>member
-1 MIIKEYDWLD
+1 
-11 NMLGSLNNTVS
+11 MLGSLNNTVANVS
-22 NAGKLVAVFNFR
+22 KVVSVFNIR
-34 KVFVAILLIVLTVL
+34 KILLWLVVLAVVVGGIV
-48 GVMFVKPV
+48 FIQPV
-56 QAIFLDTLGFL
+56 QIIFLDTLGLL
-67 WLYVGVWALT
+67 WFYVGVWT
-77 LGLGLRLSPRN
+77 ISLGLVLRISPKFA
-88 VWKFRKL
+88 WKFKKI
-95 WLFALILFSG
+95 WIFTIVLFG
-105 FYALA
+105 GGYTLA

-120 QSYITF
+120 ASYMTF
-126 FGGWITKLGMINP
+126 FGGWIIQLGLVNP
-139 LVRLGIVI
+139 LVRLGLFIGILLLLPMVVRWRNTFKLYLNACVVSSKI
-147 FSVLALPIV
+147 LLDLVKLATN
-156 IRWKF
+156 
-161 AFGLYREAC
+161 G
-170 IVCTRIIIDVIG
+170 
-182 FGVKLFVI
+182 GVKLTSVI
-190 AVKYGLKMISKWPSR
+190 IKIGVKTPKTISSIDMKKVSLSSPKLVSR
-205 MKGPSIW
+205 GSSNSEEVI
-212 SDDSDSVRPS
+212 DSS
-222 NQSINRVV
+222 NQTINNMVIPNVV
-230 NVGPSKIKSRET
+230 RRKQNE
-242 SNINQD
+242 N
-248 SGLGKKAVRKLR
+248 RKLIKKPML
-260 NQSDLPYVASYKT
+260 STGISTASKSV
-273 TNVPTN
+273 VP
-279 NKTGWLPPNDS
+279 NKKSGWTPPDDS
-290 LLAPPERKATMMV
+290 LLSSPERKTTSTA
-303 PLEKMKVVIEQTLLD
+303 PLEKMKEIIEQTLLD
-318 HGVEV
+318 HGVQV
-323 QVNDIKAGPRIV
+323 KVNDIKAGPRIV

-342 WSLKSPGMDPKDKN
+342 WSLKSPGMDPKEKN

-361 SVVSREKDL
+361 SIVSREKDL

-396 NPTPAK
+396 NPAPAK

-409 NSDEFVKMTQGGG
+409 SSEEFVKMTQSGG

-432 GQPVSLDLS
+432 GQPVSLDLA

-531 RNIAGYNKKAKQ
+531 RNITAYNKKTKQ
-543 EEQLPFLV
+543 EEQLPYLV
-551 LIVDELADLMMSAS
+551 LVVDELADLMMSAS
-565 ADVEHNLVR
+565 GDVEHNLVR

-659 EINAMVKYWANQNGP
+659 EINAMVKYWVNQDGP

-680 MDFSDDDDDDVI
+680 MDFSDDDDDEVI
-692 DSKILDESRK
+692 DTKLLDESRK
-702 LAVKY
+702 LAVRY
-707 PNLSRS
+707 PSLSSS

-719 RIGATKA
+719 RIGSTKA